1 LARWR
6 MTWRGR
12 LVRQQPKQKPGPTAP
27 AFSFPRASAR
37 FATVLSSAVRALHR
51 DARRLQGALIGRIVV
66 FGLALFFELT
76 LARFGKLL
84 PRLGHLL

>member
-1 LARWR
+1 

-12 LVRQQPKQKPGPTAP
+12 LVRQQPKQKPGLTAG

-51 DARRLQGALIGRIVV
+51 DACRLQGALIGRIVV

>member
-1 LARWR
+1 

-12 LVRQQPKQKPGPTAP
+12 LVRQQPKQKPGSPLGL
-27 AFSFPRASAR
+27 SFPRASAR

-51 DARRLQGALIGRIVV
+51 DACRLQGALIGRIVV

>member
-1 LARWR
+1 
-6 MTWRGR
+6 MMWRGR
-12 LVRQQPKQKPGPTAP
+12 LVRQQPKQKPR
-27 AFSFPRASAR
+27 PRRWGFFRFRVQAR

-51 DARRLQGALIGRIVV
+51 DACRLQGALIGRIVV